1 MSFLDNFDFA
11 FQEIIL
17 ESKKYNIWKYWE
29 KIEAWFIEK
38 KIKWV
43 IQAIKNFSELNYWKS
58 KNTIYTSKDY
68 EMRTNIDIEAKKWD
82 IIRSFGNEYTV
93 IYTERVI
100 LEGIHDHNLAI
111 IRLI

>member
-38 KIKWV
+38 KFKWV
-43 IQAIKNFSELNYWKS
+43 IQAIKS

>member
-38 KIKWV
+38 KFKWV
-43 IQAIKNFSELNYWKS
+43 IQAIKNFSELNYWK
-58 KNTIYTSKDY
+58 
-68 EMRTNIDIEAKKWD
+68 TNIDIEAKKWD